1 MFTLRL
7 LFSSTRNMMLKKMII
22 QKLTNYKQNFL
33 ISQFFSSHWKLDGL
47 FWGKPLIIKRLG
59 SPFCIWLTDKRLG
72 SYFFLAGLYD
82 TVAERLIIFHM

>member
-33 ISQFFSSHWKLDGL
+33 ISQIFSSHWKIRRFIL
-47 FWGKPLIIKRLG
+47 GKP
-59 SPFCIWLTDKRLG
+59 TDNQKAWQSL
-72 SYFFLAGLYD
+72 LYLVD
-82 TVAERLIIFHM
+82 G